1 MDGQENLNLEGAPSE
16 VSSAPTPRVASEVD
30 VQFLKAKGYEIESV
44 ERAQEFLSAM
54 SDEDYEGY
62 LLDRAL
68 GLVESSPDEPNSPIA
83 PSPAVETALAPSP
96 APPVQQ
102 KPIVNR
108 VGTCPHC
115 ASPATTFAG
124 GKKHCNMCGKGF

>member
-1 MDGQENLNLEGAPSE
+1 MDGQENLNLEVAPSE
-16 VSSAPTPRVASEVD
+16 VSPAPALRVANEVD
-30 VQFLKAKGYEIESV
+30 VQFLKSKGYEVESV
-44 ERAQEFLSAM
+44 ECAQEFLSAM

-68 GLVESSPDEPNSPIA
+68 DLAQPDEPIIP
-83 PSPAVETALAPSP
+83 PPAVEAVPAPAP

-102 KPIVNR
+102 KPSVNR

-115 ASPATTFAG
+115 GSTATTFAG